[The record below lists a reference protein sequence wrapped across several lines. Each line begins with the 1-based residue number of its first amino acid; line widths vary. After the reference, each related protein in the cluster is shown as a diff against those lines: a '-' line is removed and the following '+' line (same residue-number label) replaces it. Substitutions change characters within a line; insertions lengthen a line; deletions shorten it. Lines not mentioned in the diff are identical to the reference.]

1 MYLKHSIGFLIASF
15 VQAAIIMLTE
25 TLGISYLGAKFTAIQ
40 LILHV
45 LAGQV
50 AGYALLFIL
59 RRTEDIIHVNTVIVG
74 SIFGLI
80 VWAVIL
86 TINSM
91 RGAVRAPWNQGIST
105 VLSSMFAFIIYGIIS
120 TYTIKKYGY
129 KKAEA

>member
-1 MYLKHSIGFLIASF
+1 MYLKYSIGFLIASF

-25 TLGISYLGAKFTAIQ
+25 ALGISYLGAKFTAIQ

-45 LAGQV
+45 LAGQA
-50 AGYALLFIL
+50 AGYVLLFTL
-59 RRTEDIIHVNTVIVG
+59 RSADNIQHINVGITG

-91 RGAVRAPWNQGIST
+91 RGAVRAPWNQGVSSM
-105 VLSSMFAFIIYGIIS
+105 LSSMFAFVIYGIIS